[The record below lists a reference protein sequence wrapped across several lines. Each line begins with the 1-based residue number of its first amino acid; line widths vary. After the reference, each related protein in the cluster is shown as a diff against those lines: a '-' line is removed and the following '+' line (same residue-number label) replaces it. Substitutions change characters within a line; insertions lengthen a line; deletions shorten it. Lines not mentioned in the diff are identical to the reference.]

1 MIRDDFESLYAA
13 HSPLVWSLI
22 RRSGSRDADGEDLFV
37 ESWEAIFAALPSFRG
52 RAKISTWIG
61 TIVRN
66 TCIDRFRRNRRHAP
80 AEGDPLEMLERGMD
94 PDLFPPG
101 FLPPQCSPGEEASR
115 REVQVLVR
123 AALGGLPPERK
134 LIVEKWMDGFDYRE
148 IAEILQASGNARAD
162 KNFVGKQLYLAKI
175 ALFPILKKAGVD
187 SSRDCRE

>member
-22 RRSGSRDADGEDLFV
+22 RRWGSRAADAEDLFV
-37 ESWEAIFAALPSFRG
+37 ESWEAIFAALSSFRG

-66 TCIDRFRRNRRHAP
+66 TCVDHFRRNRRYSQ
-80 AEGDPLEMLERGMD
+80 AEVDPLEMLDRGMD

-101 FLPPQCSPGEEASR
+101 FLPPHRFPGEEASR
-115 REVQVLVR
+115 REVQELVR
-123 AALGGLPPERK
+123 KALGGLPPEQK
-134 LIVEKWMDGFDYRE
+134 LIVERWMDGFDYRE
-148 IAEILQASGNARAD
+148 ISEILAAAGNAGAD

-175 ALFPILKKAGVD
+175 ALLPILKAAGID
-187 SSRDCRE
+187 SARDFRE